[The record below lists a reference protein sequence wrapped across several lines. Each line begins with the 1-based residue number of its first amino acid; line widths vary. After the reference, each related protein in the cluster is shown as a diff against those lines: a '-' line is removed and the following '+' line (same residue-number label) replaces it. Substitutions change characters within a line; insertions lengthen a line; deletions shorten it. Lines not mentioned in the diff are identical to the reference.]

1 MKDAA
6 RNRVLDFHS
15 APDFFCTEV
24 QTMAT
29 DDMFFHTSAYIH

>member
-1 MKDAA
+1 M
-6 RNRVLDFHS
+6 RREIGCWIFIRR
-15 APDFFCTEV
+15 PIFFCTEV